1 MLSTLPRS
9 LSKHSAT
16 TRRPTMRSIS
26 TCRCGSYGSSVTP
39 IHAVMPWM
47 HTSVRLKQLRL
58 RTTGPCR
65 PDNDRED
72 MRNTGHG
79 VADIGMASLLTASK
93 R

>member
-1 MLSTLPRS
+1 MLSTLPHS

-16 TRRPTMRSIS
+16 TRRRTMPNIS

-58 RTTGPCR
+58 RTTGACR
-65 PDNDRED
+65 RDNDRED
-72 MRNTGHG
+72 IRKTGHG
-79 VADIGMASLLTASK
+79 VTDIGTASLLTASK